1 MARPKDPKLSVDLI
15 VDTALGMAGSTG
27 SFTIPELAKNLGVR
41 PSSLYNHVSGRDEII
56 ELIRRRLHEA
66 MAVRVDV
73 DADWRDTFRRIAVAQ
88 RDSLASHPWL
98 IPLLATSPASLD
110 ASITT
115 LENFAVVLSRAGF
128 DDANVLHVMATL
140 DILTIGASLDYASP
154 ENLYPPEVLAQA
166 PTLARAT
173 RSAPSTRKRADA
185 AFGFVLDLVV
195 EGLETRL
202 RR

>member
-15 VDTALGMAGSTG
+15 VDTALGMAGTTG
-27 SFTIPELAKNLGVR
+27 SFTIPELAGKLGVR

-66 MAVRVDV
+66 MAVRVDI

-88 RDSLASHPWL
+88 RDSLARHPWL

-115 LENFAVVLSRAGF
+115 LE
-128 DDANVLHVMATL
+128 
-140 DILTIGASLDYASP
+140 
-154 ENLYPPEVLAQA
+154 
-166 PTLARAT
+166 
-173 RSAPSTRKRADA
+173 
-185 AFGFVLDLVV
+185 
-195 EGLETRL
+195 
-202 RR
+202 